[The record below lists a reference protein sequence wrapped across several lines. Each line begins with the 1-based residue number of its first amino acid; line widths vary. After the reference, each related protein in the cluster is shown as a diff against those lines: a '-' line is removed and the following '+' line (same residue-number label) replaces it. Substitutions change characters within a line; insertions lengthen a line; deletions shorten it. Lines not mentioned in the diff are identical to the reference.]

1 VIEAVIF
8 DLDGTLIHLPV
19 DYERLIREFEKVA
32 HVESFHPL
40 LEVVSKLDEATR
52 VKVFKVWDLAE
63 LAAAP
68 KTTVNNEGMNLY
80 DSFAKKPK
88 ALVTMQGKALVAAM
102 LEKLGLTFDVVLT
115 REDSLSR
122 TEQLKTA
129 SQKLNARLEN
139 VLFVGNSE
147 NDMVTAK
154 QVMCQFQRMK
164 EPRTNSPERF

>member
-8 DLDGTLIHLPV
+8 DLDGTLIHLPI

-40 LEVVSKLDEATR
+40 LEAVSKLDEAAR
-52 VKVFKVWDLAE
+52 GEVFKVWDLAE
-63 LAAAP
+63 LAAST
-68 KTTVNNEGMNLY
+68 KMTVNQEGMNLY

-102 LEKLGLTFDVVLT
+102 LEKLELTFDVVLT

-122 TEQLKTA
+122 TEQLKIA
-129 SQKLNARLEN
+129 AQKRSVKLEN

-147 NDMVTAK
+147 NDAVAAK
-154 QVMCQFQRMK
+154 QVTCQFQRMK
-164 EPRTNSPERF
+164 